1 MVALEMLGDW
11 LEDSGWTSALVEAK
25 IASVRVANSFVKAP
39 NVKRARRAHQLTASA
54 LYALLNKAYAER
66 EDELALEDTPS
77 FDKWCEERM
86 SSSPHFQFWHIALQ
100 LELLYLVFVRSFRE
114 SDFELYLDAIQK
126 LAAWCFALDHTNYAR
141 WLPVHLQDM
150 LSLNDKQPYVYHQF
164 QSNGFVVQK
173 TSRRFSSIAV
183 DQAHEQNNALVKGD
197 VHHRYRNME
206 ACVCQETS
214 QICFNA

>member
-1 MVALEMLGDW
+1 MVALKMLGDW

-25 IASVRVANSFVKAP
+25 IASVGVANSFVKAP

-54 LYALLNKAYAER
+54 LYALFNKAYAER

-77 FDKWCEERM
+77 FDKWCEESM

-100 LELLYLVFVRSFRE
+100 MELLYLVFVRSFRE

-150 LSLNDKQPYVYHQF
+150 LSLNEKQPYVYHQF
-164 QSNGFVVQK
+164 QNYGFVVQK

-183 DQAHEQNNALVKGD
+183 DQAHKQNNALVKGMGELLGSRRTL
-197 VHHRYRNME
+197 VHFV
-206 ACVCQETS
+206 AG
-214 QICFNA
+214 

>member
-1 MVALEMLGDW
+1 MVI
-11 LEDSGWTSALVEAK
+11 SFIK
-25 IASVRVANSFVKAP
+25 AS

-54 LYALLNKAYAER
+54 LYALLNKAYVER
-66 EDELALEDTPS
+66 EEMASKEAPS
-77 FDKWCEERM
+77 FNKWCRERM
-86 SSSPHFQFWHIALQ
+86 ASSPHFQFWLIALQ

-150 LSLNDKQPYVYHQF
+150 LSLKEEHPYVYHQF
-164 QSNGFVVQK
+164 LNYGFVVQK

-183 DQAHEQNNALVKGD
+183 DQAREQNNALVKGD
-197 VHHRYRNME
+197 EGAVGLMQNLIVLRGWLISGPEIATIADEIQQSTMKRRKAFRTRLPRMSKH
-206 ACVCQETS
+206 
-214 QICFNA
+214 